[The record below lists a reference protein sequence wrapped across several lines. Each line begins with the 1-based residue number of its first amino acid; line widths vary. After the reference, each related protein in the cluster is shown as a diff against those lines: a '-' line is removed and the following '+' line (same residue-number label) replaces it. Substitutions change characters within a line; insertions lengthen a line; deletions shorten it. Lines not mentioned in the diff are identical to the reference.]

1 MKSVSVAVLVC
12 LGVLA
17 VGVSAQAR
25 GQSPLYYGTQIG
37 GGTIAALAGGVAGTL
52 AGGLGGV
59 LLALPIEFTRNPKG
73 VYQITQERQIQS
85 PEDLLAPS
93 SEEPLPL
100 QWGFRGAKIGFGLGV
115 SVGAAMG
122 VIWIGKLFG
131 VEGDPQGAFTGAFAG
146 GLVGMLLLTEPQ
158 KYPFSFQ
165 GWYCKRIE
173 EPEKNKTSWECGYQS
188 ASMEPIE
195 ILLSPMALAALG
207 ATIGYN
213 AKVGLAIS
221 ATVVNVRF

>member
-1 MKSVSVAVLVC
+1 MKSGSIAVLVC
-12 LGVLA
+12 LSVLA
-17 VGVSAQAR
+17 VGVSAQ

-52 AGGLGGV
+52 VGGLSGA
-59 LLALPIEFTRNPKG
+59 LLALPIEFARNPRG
-73 VYQITQERQIQS
+73 VYHITQERQIQP

-93 SEEPLPL
+93 SEEPLPVR
-100 QWGFRGAKIGFGLGV
+100 WAFRGAKIGFGLGV

-146 GLVGMLLLTEPQ
+146 GLVGILLLTEPQ

-165 GWYCKRIE
+165 GWYCERTEK
-173 EPEKNKTSWECGYQS
+173 EPNKISWECGYKS
-188 ASMEPIE
+188 SSMEPIE
-195 ILLSPMALAALG
+195 VLLSPMALAALG

>member
-12 LGVLA
+12 LGMLT

-131 VEGDPQGAFTGAFAG
+131 VEGDPQGAFIGAFAG
-146 GLVGMLLLTEPQ
+146 GLVGMLLLIEPQ
-158 KYPFSFQ
+158 KS
-165 GWYCKRIE
+165 WHCERIE
-173 EPEKNKTSWECGYQS
+173 GREKNKIGWKCGFKS
-188 ASMEPIE
+188 SS

>member
-1 MKSVSVAVLVC
+1 MKSVSVVVLVC

-17 VGVSAQAR
+17 VGVSAQAQ

-146 GLVGMLLLTEPQ
+146 GLVGMLLLIEPQ
-158 KYPFSFQ
+158 KS
-165 GWYCKRIE
+165 WHCERIE
-173 EPEKNKTSWECGYQS
+173 GREKNKIGWKCGFCECFDGAHRNSSQPDGLGGSGGY
-188 ASMEPIE
+188 
-195 ILLSPMALAALG
+195 
-207 ATIGYN
+207 YW
-213 AKVGLAIS
+213 V
-221 ATVVNVRF
+221 

>member
-1 MKSVSVAVLVC
+1 MKSGSVAVLVC

-17 VGVSAQAR
+17 VGVSAQ

-52 AGGLGGV
+52 VGGLSGA
-59 LLALPIEFTRNPKG
+59 LLALPIEFGRNPRG
-73 VYQITQERQIQS
+73 VYRITQERQIQS
-85 PEDLLAPS
+85 PEDLLAPP
-93 SEEPLPL
+93 SEEPLPVR
-100 QWGFRGAKIGFGLGV
+100 WAFRGAKIGFGLGA
-115 SVGAAMG
+115 SIGAAMG

-146 GLVGMLLLTEPQ
+146 SLVGMILLAEPQ

-165 GWYCKRIE
+165 GWYCERIE
-173 EPEKNKTSWECGYQS
+173 EREKKKIGWECGYKS
-188 ASMEPIE
+188 SSMEPIE
-195 ILLSPMALAALG
+195 VLLSPMALAALG

-221 ATVVNVRF
+221 ATVVNARF